1 MTKVLLRLYVAGT
14 SATSRQAERNFARL
28 LSLVGSECRTEIV
41 DVVARPDM
49 AESAGILAT
58 PTLSFEHPV
67 RPRRVIGDLSN
78 PQKVI
83 EFLGIRPKDD
93 RT

>member
-1 MTKVLLRLYVAGT
+1 MLRLYVAGT
-14 SATSRQAERNFARL
+14 SAASRQAERNFERL
-28 LSLVGSECRTEIV
+28 LSLLGPDCQTEIV
-41 DVVARPDM
+41 DVVTRPEM
-49 AESAGILAT
+49 AERAGILAT
-58 PTLSFEHPV
+58 PTLSFEHPL

-83 EFLGIRPKDD
+83 DFLGIPPKDG